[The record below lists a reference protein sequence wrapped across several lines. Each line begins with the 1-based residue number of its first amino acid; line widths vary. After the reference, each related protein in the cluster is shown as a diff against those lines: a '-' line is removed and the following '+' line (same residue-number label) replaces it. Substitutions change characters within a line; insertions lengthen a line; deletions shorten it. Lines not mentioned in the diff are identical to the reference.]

1 MKSRAVVLFTAAV
14 IAGGALAWRAATV
27 SRGSPTERARAG
39 STAPLST
46 SRDSLAALV
55 VRMRSRVAG
64 NPGDGEAAVL
74 LADALMRLARVDQ
87 DASLP
92 LEAEKVI
99 RATVAHDPNDYVSRR
114 MLGVV
119 LLAQHRFAQALDA
132 ARHAQRI
139 RPEDAWNFAVAG
151 DALLEL
157 GRYEEAFVAFD
168 ELNRRRPDA
177 SAYARAA
184 YARELQ
190 GDHAAARAFM
200 QMAADGT
207 GAHDPEGQA
216 WYLSQLGHLFLLDG
230 RLEEAERSFKRAE
243 FTFPEYPYA
252 RTGLARVLVARTR
265 LRDAYSLLASGYD
278 TPETW
283 ALRGDIARRV
293 GDAAAAKRAYA
304 DAERLEREGWQQE
317 EPQPAALARFFAER
331 DMKSE
336 EAVQLAERAADARRD
351 VHTMD
356 ALAWAYFRSGQLD
369 RAAEAIAAAT
379 RTGTRDP
386 RIRCHADAIASARA
400 GAGVPTGELC
410 NPLDTIALSSES
422 GLPSRAAPLSRRT
435 PLRIP
440 GSFGS
445 ARLPPAS

>member
-1 MKSRAVVLFTAAV
+1 MKTFAAV
-14 IAGGALAWRAATV
+14 IAVVAVFTGALALIW
-27 SRGSPTERARAG
+27 SSSPHSATERARVG
-39 STAPLST
+39 SAAPLST
-46 SRDSLAALV
+46 TRDSLAVLA
-55 VRMRSRVAG
+55 VRMRARVAG

-74 LADALMRLARVDQ
+74 LADALLRLARVEG

-99 RATVAHDPNDYVSRR
+99 RASLAHDPGDYLCRR

-119 LLAQHRFAQALDA
+119 LLAQHRFGPALAAAQE
-132 ARHAQRI
+132 AQRI
-139 RPEDAWNFAVAG
+139 RPEDPWNFAVAG

-177 SAYARAA
+177 TAYARAA

-243 FTFPEYPYA
+243 FTFPGHPYA
-252 RTGLARVLVARTR
+252 HTGLARVLVARAQ
-265 LRDAYSLLASGYD
+265 LRDAYNVLASGHD

-293 GDAAAAKRAYA
+293 GDAGAAKRAYA
-304 DAERLEREGWQQE
+304 EAERLEREGWQKE

-331 DMKSE
+331 GMKTGES
-336 EAVQLAERAADARRD
+336 VQLAERAATTRRD
-351 VHTMD
+351 IQTMD

-386 RIRCHADAIASARA
+386 KIRCHADAIANARL
-400 GAGVPTGELC
+400 GQTGGLC
-410 NPLDTIALSSES
+410 DPLDTL
-422 GLPSRAAPLSRRT
+422 APAPT
-435 PLRIP
+435 AIVNV
-440 GSFGS
+440 GGNH
-445 ARLPPAS
+445 

>member
-1 MKSRAVVLFTAAV
+1 MRTYLSAIAVLV
-14 IAGGALAWRAATV
+14 IAGAVIWRATTV
-27 SRGSPTERARAG
+27 LPRRSANERAPVG
-39 STAPLST
+39 SAATLST
-46 SRDSLAALV
+46 SRESLAVLV
-55 VRMRSRVAG
+55 VRLRSRVAG

-74 LADALMRLARVDQ
+74 LADALMRLARVDG
-87 DASLP
+87 DAGLP
-92 LEAEKVI
+92 LEAEKAV
-99 RATVAHDPNDYVSRR
+99 RAAIAHDPNDYTSRR

-119 LLAQHRFAQALDA
+119 FLAQHKFAAALES
-132 ARHAQRI
+132 AREAQRI

-168 ELNRRRPDA
+168 ELNKRRPDA
-177 SAYARAA
+177 TAYARAA

-190 GDHAAARAFM
+190 GDHASARRFM

-230 RLEEAERSFKRAE
+230 RLEEAERSFKRAD
-243 FTFPEYPYA
+243 FTFPGHPYA
-252 RTGLARVLVARTR
+252 RTGLARVLVARSR
-265 LRDAYSLLASGYD
+265 LRDAYSLLASGHD

-293 GDAAAAKRAYA
+293 GDAAATKRAYA
-304 DAERLEREGWQQE
+304 EAERLEREGWRQE

-331 DMKSE
+331 GINTAES
-336 EAVQLAERAADARRD
+336 VQLAERAATTRRD
-351 VHTMD
+351 IHTMD
-356 ALAWAYFRSGQLD
+356 ALAWSYFRAGQLD

-386 RIRCHADAIASARA
+386 RIRCHADAIARA
-400 GAGVPTGELC
+400 AEPTADLC
-410 NPLDTIALSSES
+410 NPLDTIA
-422 GLPSRAAPLSRRT
+422 PSATATVRRAP
-435 PLRIP
+435 
-440 GSFGS
+440 
-445 ARLPPAS
+445 